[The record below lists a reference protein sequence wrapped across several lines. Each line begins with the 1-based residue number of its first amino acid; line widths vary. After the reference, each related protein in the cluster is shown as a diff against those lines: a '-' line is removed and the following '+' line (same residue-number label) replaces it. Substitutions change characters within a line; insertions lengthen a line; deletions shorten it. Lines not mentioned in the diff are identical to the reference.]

1 MIDELDDAF
10 WNDLVTRIG
19 WGEVIP
25 VVGPGAVTFG
35 LGDELLFPGS
45 HNDYLPRTNKE
56 TQIPRTSHRA
66 AARCACRR
74 IPGNSA
80 RPNGGDFSPRLD
92 PAARPDDHQNH
103 SAHGGCNAEEH
114 KENAPRESGA
124 DSIYSGGTGD
134 IRRLLA
140 SGTCHQR
147 GDEIHPKQAK
157 PHK

>member
-1 MIDELDDAF
+1 MPFGMTLLLVSAGAKSSLWWGRARSLLDSATSF
-10 WNDLVTRIG
+10 
-19 WGEVIP
+19 
-25 VVGPGAVTFG
+25 F
-35 LGDELLFPGS
+35 FPGS
-45 HNDYLPRTNKE
+45 RNDYLPRTNKE
-56 TQIPRTSHRA
+56 TQIPRTSHRD